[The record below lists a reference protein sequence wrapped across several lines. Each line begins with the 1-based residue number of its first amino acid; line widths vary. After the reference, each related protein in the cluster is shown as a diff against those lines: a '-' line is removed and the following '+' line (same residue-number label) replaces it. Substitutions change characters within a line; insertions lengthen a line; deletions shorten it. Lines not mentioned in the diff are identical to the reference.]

1 MMDEQENIRLIDDYL
16 HQSQINEFI
25 SLPQIAVMGD
35 TSSGKSSLL
44 SAISNIQFPSSDQ
57 ITTRCPTK
65 LHLSKSRDGTSSF
78 EVDIVWHHS
87 SKYRGRFEAK
97 AYEGKGN
104 FHLIPNLIAEAQT
117 CILEASTRQVARD
130 VITVRICDPD
140 AYDLT
145 LIDLPGFVRS
155 IGKGE
160 DASIVEDIRAL
171 CDEYLENKRCI
182 VIAIIPANVDFHNV
196 QIMADARKVDPETK
210 RTIPVITK
218 PDLIDKG
225 AEHGVF
231 ELLQGKKTDEFILGF
246 HIVKC
251 RGQQALNSGITVES
265 GIQEEERFFKGTDP
279 WKSSQF
285 HDQFGVINLKKKLA
299 DLQVIMLRESIPE
312 IIKEIIIRKQEFQNI
327 LTKLGRDLSTDEQRR
342 EAFSS
347 VIQSL
352 ESKIVDT
359 LRGNEENTYRDK
371 DGFTFR
377 SKMEAAKKT
386 FGHEILCSRLN
397 KLDGNEKPRMGDN
410 VTIKTEGG
418 QLKGKVIGIRKDIY
432 SITPTE
438 AEQWRSFVAL
448 SLKKS
453 LTPKQLMI
461 NSDTAASLNL
471 QAITQHVEASY
482 FNVTDVKVDNTAFI
496 INMLKKNAMNVLPI
510 FLNSDVFNSIFQSL
524 MKEDWKLSADSL
536 LNEIFNIIDTIVERS
551 IKDSIPANMQQLS
564 HWIQSNCT
572 KMIKS
577 LKENTITAIAKAFR
591 NEMNPYSQNH
601 YLFEIMNKKRNEKI
615 LEALNQIPTHA
626 FTLQSV
632 KAVITSNERMSCEDH
647 VAYEMELALMAYGK
661 VAGKRIID
669 QIPMI
674 IEEEFLKAILKDLP
688 ACFKCTDAII
698 GQMLN
703 EPKHIIAKKIKL
715 REDIDRLTKAEENVK
730 KILRLAY

>member
-1 MMDEQENIRLIDDYL
+1 MDEQENIRLIDDYL

-87 SKYRGRFEAK
+87 SKYRGMFEAK

-104 FHLIPNLIAEAQT
+104 FHLIPNLISEAQN
-117 CILEASTRQVARD
+117 CILKASSRQVARD
-130 VITVRICDPD
+130 IITVRICDPD

-160 DASIVEDIRAL
+160 DASIVEDIRSL
-171 CDEYLENKRCI
+171 CDEYLENRRCI

-246 HIVKC
+246 HLVKC
-251 RGQQALNSGITVES
+251 RGQQALNSGVSVES
-265 GIQEEERFFKGTDP
+265 GIQEEENFFRGTEP
-279 WKSSQF
+279 WKSSELQ
-285 HDQFGVINLKKKLA
+285 DQFGVINLKQKLA
-299 DLQVIMLRESIPE
+299 DLQVTMLQESIPE
-312 IIKEIIIRKQEFQNI
+312 IIKDIATIKQKLQSN
-327 LTKLGRDLSTDEQRR
+327 LTSLGTDLITDEQRR

-347 VIQSL
+347 IIQSL

-359 LRGNEENTYRDK
+359 LRGNETNAYRVQ
-371 DGFTFR
+371 DGSTFR
-377 SKMEAAKKT
+377 SVIQTDKLT
-386 FGHEILCSRLN
+386 FGNEILCSPLN
-397 KLDGNEKPRMGDN
+397 NLDGNGRLEMGTN
-410 VTIKTEGG
+410 VILKTSGG
-418 QLKGKVIGIRKDIY
+418 SLKGKVIKIRGDNCW
-432 SITPTE
+432 ITPTDSKK
-438 AEQWRSFVAL
+438 WNNFVV
-448 SLKKS
+448 SK
-453 LTPKQLMI
+453 
-461 NSDTAASLNL
+461 LNISYMNIDEIV
-471 QAITQHVEASY
+471 ITNRVEEIS
-482 FNVTDVKVDNTAFI
+482 FNVADFKVDNREFI
-496 INMLKKNAMNVLPI
+496 SNILKKNAMNVLPI

-524 MKEDWKLSADSL
+524 MKEDWITSANHLRDKVFS
-536 LNEIFNIIDTIVERS
+536 IIDTMIERALNDLNS
-551 IKDSIPANMQQLS
+551 LNCIPEANMQELS
-564 HWIQSNCT
+564 NWIQS
-572 KMIKS
+572 KIKALIDR
-577 LKENTITAIAKAFR
+577 LKEQTSKSIANAFR
-591 NEMNPYSQNH
+591 FEMNPYSQNH
-601 YLFEIMNKKRNEKI
+601 YLFEIVNKKRNEKI
-615 LEALNQIPTHA
+615 CEALDQISPP
-626 FTLQSV
+626 FNLQTV
-632 KAVITSNERMSCEDH
+632 KAMITSNERMSCEDH
-647 VAYEMELALMAYGK
+647 IAYEMELALMAYRK

-674 IEEEFLKAILKDLP
+674 IEEEFLNCILRELP
-688 ACFKCTDAII
+688 ACFKCTDAVI

-715 REDIDRLTKAEENVK
+715 RKDIDRLTIAEESVK
-730 KILRLAY
+730 KIRQIVY